1 MELET
6 LKQSLQ
12 IGALAPTI
20 EKMVQ
25 YILDKEREKEP
36 EARNSGHS
44 SHV

>member
-1 MELET
+1 MELQA
-6 LKQSLQ
+6 LKESLQ
-12 IGALAPTI
+12 ISALAPTI

-25 YILDKEREKEP
+25 YFLDKEREKEP